1 MRSSNNSTILYQIQ
15 KGLQMKKFKA
25 TLYFTD
31 DRIFTGEIE
40 AEHIYKACQ
49 QVEIV
54 KEHLL
59 GLRRYEVEEIGETEN
74 EPARLV

>member
-1 MRSSNNSTILYQIQ
+1 MRSRNLSTLLYTEQGE
-15 KGLQMKKFKA
+15 KAMKKFKA

-49 QVEIV
+49 QVEVV

-59 GLRRYEVEEIGETEN
+59 GLRRYEVEEIGEDKF
-74 EPARLV
+74 PQLD